1 MASKSFPSALQAA
14 NTNQLKVV
22 MEMNLSANADY
33 KHLKGK
39 NKAICIRMLDKPSL
53 IIL

>member
-22 MEMNLSANADY
+22 MEMNLSVNADY
-33 KHLKGK
+33 KHLKVK
-39 NKAICIRMLDKPSL
+39 NRQYAVECLTNL
-53 IIL
+53 L